1 MMGETKPTQTNASV
15 RACDSGSAAKR
26 TDQTGTLPVSLLRRY
41 YYYSGVIAPTQLR
54 TAHDASA
61 VLTVRA
67 KEIVEREADHNRDI
81 NIRKGQGARFK
92 LDG

>member
-15 RACDSGSAAKR
+15 RACGSGSAAER
-26 TDQTGTLPVSLLRRY
+26 PDQTGTLPVSLLRR
-41 YYYSGVIAPTQLR
+41 YSGVIAPTQLR

-67 KEIVEREADHNRDI
+67 KEVVEREADHRPQQLTCMVI
-81 NIRKGQGARFK
+81 FERGKGQGAS
-92 LDG
+92 

>member
-15 RACDSGSAAKR
+15 RACGSGSAAKQS
-26 TDQTGTLPVSLLRRY
+26 DQTGTLPVSLLRRY

-67 KEIVEREADHNRDI
+67 KEVVDEREADHNRH
-81 NIRKGQGARFK
+81 KYSKGARGK
-92 LDG
+92 A